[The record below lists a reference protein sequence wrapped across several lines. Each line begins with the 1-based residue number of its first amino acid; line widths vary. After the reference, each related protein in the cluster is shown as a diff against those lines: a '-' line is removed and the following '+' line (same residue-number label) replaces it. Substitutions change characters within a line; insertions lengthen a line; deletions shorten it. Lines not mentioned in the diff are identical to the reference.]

1 MEYFSS
7 ANYIQAI
14 ADARNIS
21 AAAEKM
27 GISQPALSSHLKKLE
42 ENLGVIL
49 FDRTKQPLALT
60 DAGRIYLEYS
70 ARYQAMQHEFQQQL
84 SDIEEMRTGRLIIAG
99 ASSFNVSYFPEAV
112 AKFTHLY
119 PGIEFEI
126 IDDNI
131 PEISVKAATGQI
143 DLFIAPPGKQDERLQ
158 YESLLKENIFLCVPA
173 QWEINER
180 LKDFEIP
187 VGQIMQ
193 SAGTL
198 YQQGVQLP
206 QVDFKEFRDMPFV
219 LLKEDQH
226 IGRTMDSLFSRHGFR
241 PDKVTVAEQTMT
253 SYNLTIAGIGISLMT
268 ESTIKNSNFRTHP
281 KLYMADSDLCMREMF
296 VAYPKNKYLSRAAR
310 EFIRILKDSLG
321 MEKCG

>member
-7 ANYIQAI
+7 SNYIQAI

-21 AAAEKM
+21 AAAEKL
-27 GISQPALSSHLKKLE
+27 GISQPALSAYLRKLE
-42 ENLGVIL
+42 NQLGAIL
-49 FDRTKQPLALT
+49 FDRTTQPLVLT
-60 DAGRIYLEYS
+60 EAGRLYLEYA
-70 ARYQAMQHEFQQQL
+70 ARHQALQHEFQQQI
-84 SDIEEMRTGRLIIAG
+84 SDIEEMKKGRLIIAG

-112 AKFTHLY
+112 ARFTAMY

-131 PEISVKAATGQI
+131 PEISLKAASGQI

-158 YESLLKENIFLCVPA
+158 YESLLKENIFLCVPS
-173 QWEINER
+173 QWEINAK
-180 LKDFEIP
+180 LSDFEIP
-187 VGQIMQ
+187 VEQIMQ

-198 YQQGVQLP
+198 YQMGVQLP

-241 PDKVTVAEQTMT
+241 PEKVTVAEQTMT

-268 ESTIKNSNFRTHP
+268 ESTIKNSNFRNHP
-281 KLYMADSDLCMREMF
+281 KLYMADTDLCMREMY
-296 VAYPKNKYLSRAAR
+296 VAYPKHKYLSRAAR
-310 EFIRILKDSLG
+310 EFIRILKDSLS
-321 MEKCG
+321 MEKCD